1 MLREISTQDLWCEQG
16 IWAAL
21 PLASKTRADHVT
33 GVFLGMVVCLDDA
46 YKFEVYACG
55 SRNECSVGIQATG
68 VSIYK

>member
-1 MLREISTQDLWCEQG
+1 MN
-16 IWAAL
+16 
-21 PLASKTRADHVT
+21 

-55 SRNECSVGIQATG
+55 SKDECSVGIQATG